1 MTKQLFYLACA
12 LVLFGCTNEAPKE
25 NTTQQPTEEKMKK
38 EYPTAGSIERMDERL
53 DALIAKDAKLEILAE
68 GFVWSEGPLW
78 VEAHQMLLF
87 SDIPPNSI
95 YKWTEEGGKELYLTP
110 SGYTGEEERGGE
122 VGSNALILDADGR
135 LVLCQHG
142 DRRMARMDV
151 PVILPEAKFTTLA
164 DRYDGKRFNSP
175 NDAVFNSKGEL
186 FFTDPPYG
194 LAQQDNDPSKELDY
208 QGVFR
213 VDTSGT
219 VHLLTD
225 ELTRPNGLAFSP
237 DESKLYVA
245 NSDPERAI
253 WMVYDMQE
261 DGSIANGKVF
271 YDATDKVATEK
282 GLPDG
287 MKVDDAGN
295 IYATGPGGVW
305 VFSPEGEQLG
315 LIRTGQATSNCAF
328 NADKSAL
335 FITADM
341 YIMRLSLK

>member
-1 MTKQLFYLACA
+1 
-12 LVLFGCTNEAPKE
+12 
-25 NTTQQPTEEKMKK
+25 
-38 EYPTAGSIERMDERL
+38 
-53 DALIAKDAKLEILAE
+53 
-68 GFVWSEGPLW
+68 
-78 VEAHQMLLF
+78 
-87 SDIPPNSI
+87 
-95 YKWTEEGGKELYLTP
+95 
-110 SGYTGEEERGGE
+110 
-122 VGSNALILDADGR
+122 
-135 LVLCQHG
+135 
-142 DRRMARMDV
+142 MARMDV

-194 LAQQDNDPSKELDY
+194 LAQQENDPSKELDY

-261 DGSIANGKVF
+261 DGSLVNGKVF
-271 YDATDKVATEK
+271 YDATDKVAREK

-305 VFSPEGEQLG
+305 VFSPEGEQIG
-315 LIRTGQATSNCAF
+315 LVRTGQATSNCAF
-328 NADKSAL
+328 NADKSIL
-335 FITADM
+335 YITADM